1 MDDLFKRYGPAYRW
15 LATVSCMLGATTV
28 VLAQTTVN
36 VAFPDIMGAFSI
48 GRDQAQWLSSGFFAA
63 MTAGMLLQA
72 WLVSIFGERRTYV
85 TALAAFT
92 IGAAMS
98 GFAPNVEFLT
108 IGRLIQGMAAGI
120 IQPLAMAVTFK
131 VFPAERRGT
140 AMGLF
145 AMGIVFAPAM
155 GPTLGGIAIEWFN
168 WRYVFLLT
176 VPIALMAVV
185 LGGIFL
191 PSRRMPSRLP
201 PFDLIGFALMCAA
214 LFSLLLA
221 LSNGT
226 RDGWESD
233 KILLQFTFGVAA
245 AISFIFWEL
254 RTPNPLLNLQ
264 LFRYTRFTAATLI
277 AFFTGGVFLTST
289 FLIPVF
295 VQQVQNY
302 TPLNAGLLLMPGGL
316 SLLLL
321 FPLAGRIS
329 DSVPAVLLLSFGL
342 CSFAIGFILLSGASV
357 DTPFWTFVAFTM
369 FVRIGLAF
377 TSPVTNAEA
386 LKSLPFELVS
396 QGSGTISFVR
406 QLGAAFILNAVV
418 AYLEYRVRFHGDAL
432 TATQT
437 AASQTSQSFLDEVR
451 RILSESGVPDAA
463 QSSGAL
469 HYLGQIIQA
478 QAQVLGFQDA
488 FTALAGLCLLS
499 FIAVYVLTRTRK

>member
-1 MDDLFKRYGPAYRW
+1 MDDLFERYGPSYRW
-15 LATVSCMLGATTV
+15 LATGTCILGATTV

-48 GRDQAQWLSSGFFAA
+48 GRDQAQWLSLGFFAS

-72 WLVSIFGERRTYV
+72 WLVAIFGERRTYAA
-85 TALAAFT
+85 ALIAFT

-98 GFAPNVEFLT
+98 GLATNVEFLT
-108 IGRLIQGMAAGI
+108 VGRLIQGISAGI
-120 IQPLAMAVTFK
+120 IQPLAMALTFK

-176 VPIALMAVV
+176 VPSSLLAVL
-185 LGGIFL
+185 LGMVFL
-191 PSRRMPSRLP
+191 PSRRIPSRLP
-201 PFDLIGFALMCAA
+201 LFDLIGFMLMCAA

-226 RDGWESD
+226 RDGWDSD
-233 KILLQFTFGVAA
+233 NILLLFGFGTVAA
-245 AISFIFWEL
+245 VSFILWEL
-254 RTPNPLLNLQ
+254 RTPNPLLNMH
-264 LFRYTRFTAATLI
+264 LFSYPQFSAAALI

-295 VQQVQNY
+295 VQQVQSY
-302 TPLNAGLLLMPGGL
+302 TPLRAGLLLMPGGL

-329 DSVPAVLLLSFGL
+329 DSVPAGFLLSFGL
-342 CSFAIGFILLSGASV
+342 CSFGIGFILLSGVSV
-357 DTPFWTFVAFTM
+357 DTPFWTFVAFTL
-369 FVRIGLAF
+369 FVRTGLGF
-377 TSPVTNAEA
+377 TSPVTNAVA

-396 QGSGTISFVR
+396 QGSGTISFIR

-437 AASQTSQSFLDEVR
+437 AASRTSQSFLDGVR
-451 RILSESGVPDAA
+451 RILSESGVPDSV
-463 QSSGAL
+463 QYSGAL

-478 QAQVLGFQDA
+478 QAQTFGFQDA
-488 FTALAGLCLLS
+488 FIILAALSLLS
-499 FIAVYVLTRTRK
+499 LIAVYVLVRTRS

>member
-1 MDDLFKRYGPAYRW
+1 M
-15 LATVSCMLGATTV
+15 TV

-63 MTAGMLLQA
+63 MTSGMLLQA
-72 WLVSIFGERRTYV
+72 WLVAIFGERWTYAA
-85 TALAAFT
+85 ALIGFI
-92 IGAAMS
+92 IGAGMS
-98 GFAPNVEFLT
+98 GFAPNMEFLT
-108 IGRLIQGMAAGI
+108 IGRLIQGLAAGI

-155 GPTLGGIAIEWFN
+155 GPTLGGIAIEWFS

-176 VPIALMAVV
+176 VPSALLAVL
-185 LGGIFL
+185 LGMTFL
-191 PSRRMPSRLP
+191 PSRRIPKRLP
-201 PFDLIGFALMCAA
+201 SFDLIGFALLCTA

-221 LSNGT
+221 LNNGT
-226 RDGWESD
+226 RDGWGSD
-233 KILLQFTFGVAA
+233 KILLQFIGGTAA
-245 AISFIFWEL
+245 AVSFVFWEL
-254 RTPNPLLNLQ
+254 RAPNPLLNFK
-264 LFRYTRFTAATLI
+264 LFRYPQFSAATLI

-295 VQQVQNY
+295 VQQIQNY
-302 TPLNAGLLLMPGGL
+302 TPLRAGLLLMPGGL

-329 DSVPAVLLLSFGL
+329 DSVPPGFLLSFGL
-342 CSFAIGFILLSGASV
+342 CSFGLGFFLLSGAGV
-357 DTPFWTFVAFTM
+357 DTPFWTFVGFTL
-369 FVRIGLAF
+369 FVRVGLGF
-377 TSPVTNAEA
+377 TAPVTNAVA
-386 LKSLPFELVS
+386 LKSLPAELVS
-396 QGSGTISFVR
+396 QGSGTISFIR
-406 QLGAAFILNAVV
+406 QLGAAFILNGVV
-418 AYLEYRVRFHGDAL
+418 AFLEYRVRFHGDAL

-437 AASQTSQSFLDEVR
+437 AARQTSQSFLYGVQQ
-451 RILSESGVPDAA
+451 ILSESGVPDAA
-463 QSSGAL
+463 RSSGAL

-488 FTALAGLCLLS
+488 FTTLAGLTLVSLT
-499 FIAVYVLTRTRK
+499 AVYVLTRTREKNP

>member
-1 MDDLFKRYGPAYRW
+1 MDDLFERYGPSYRW
-15 LATVSCMLGATTV
+15 LASGTCMLGATTV

-72 WLVSIFGERRTYV
+72 WLVAIFGERRTYAA
-85 TALAAFT
+85 ALIAFAV
-92 IGAAMS
+92 GAAMS
-98 GFAPNVEFLT
+98 GLAPNMEILT
-108 IGRLIQGMAAGI
+108 GGRLIQGLAAGI

-131 VFPAERRGT
+131 VFPADRRGT

-176 VPIALMAVV
+176 MPSALLAVV
-185 LGGIFL
+185 LGMVFL
-191 PSRRMPSRLP
+191 PSRRIPARLP
-201 PFDLIGFALMCAA
+201 AFDLVGFTLMCAA

-233 KILLQFTFGVAA
+233 KILLLFAFGAGA
-245 AISFIFWEL
+245 AIAFVFWEL
-254 RTPNPLLNLQ
+254 RAPNPLLNMQ
-264 LFRYTRFTAATLI
+264 LFRYPQFSAATLI

-295 VQQVQNY
+295 VQQIQNY
-302 TPLNAGLLLMPGGL
+302 TPLRAGLLLMPGGL

-329 DSVPAVLLLSFGL
+329 DSAPAGLLLSFGL
-342 CSFAIGFILLSGASV
+342 CSFAVGFVLLSGAGV
-357 DTPFWTFVAFTM
+357 DTPFWTFVAFTL
-369 FVRIGLAF
+369 FVRVGLGF
-377 TSPVTNAEA
+377 TSPVTNAVA

-406 QLGAAFILNAVV
+406 QLGAAFILNGVV

-437 AASQTSQSFLDEVR
+437 AARQSSQSFLDGVR

-463 QSSGAL
+463 QNSGAL
-469 HYLGQIIQA
+469 HYLGQVIQA
-478 QAQVLGFQDA
+478 QAQVQGFQDA
-488 FTALAGLCLLS
+488 FITLAALSLLS
-499 FIAVYVLTRTRK
+499 LTAVYVLTRTRQ

>member
-1 MDDLFKRYGPAYRW
+1 MDDLFERYGPSYRW
-15 LATVSCMLGATTV
+15 LATVSCMIGATTV

-72 WLVSIFGERRTYV
+72 WLVSIFGERWTYAA
-85 TALAAFT
+85 ALAAFV

-98 GFAPNVEFLT
+98 GLAGNVEFLT
-108 IGRLIQGMAAGI
+108 AGRLLQGLAAGI

-131 VFPAERRGT
+131 VFPADRRGT

-176 VPIALMAVV
+176 MPSALLAIV
-185 LGGIFL
+185 LGMVFL
-191 PSRRMPSRLP
+191 PSRRIPSRLP
-201 PFDLIGFALMCAA
+201 AFDIIGFTLMCAA

-226 RDGWESD
+226 RDGWESG
-233 KILLQFTFGVAA
+233 KILLQFIFGVAA
-245 AISFIFWEL
+245 AISFVLWEI
-254 RTPNPLLNLQ
+254 RTPNPLLNMK
-264 LFRYTRFTAATLI
+264 LFRYPQFSAATLI

-295 VQQVQNY
+295 VQQIQNY
-302 TPLNAGLLLMPGGL
+302 TPLRAGLLLMPGGL

-329 DSVPAVLLLSFGL
+329 DSVPAGLLLTFGL
-342 CSFAIGFILLSGASV
+342 CAFALGFVLLSGASV
-357 DTPFWTFVAFTM
+357 DTPFWTFVAFTL
-369 FVRIGLAF
+369 FVRVGLGF
-377 TSPVTNAEA
+377 TSPVTNAVA

-396 QGSGTISFVR
+396 QGSGAISFVR

-437 AASQTSQSFLDEVR
+437 AASQTSQLFLDGVR
-451 RILSESGVPDAA
+451 RILSQSGVPDAA
-463 QSSGAL
+463 RDSGAL

-488 FTALAGLCLLS
+488 FITLAGLSLLS
-499 FIAVYVLTRTRK
+499 LTAVFVLTRAKS